1 MQPLR
6 TIGLVSLGCAKNAV
20 DLQVMAGHLRKAGF
34 ELASH
39 PDLADVVLVNT
50 CAFIEP
56 AREEAAAEILRAC
69 ELKKSGRCQAVI
81 VAGCLVQRYRD
92 SLAKVFPDV
101 DAFLGIDALDRIAD
115 VVRGLGAARARRAVR
130 VPNGSP
136 HRVFSPPEPALR
148 LTGAA
153 FAYLKIAE
161 GCAHRCSYC
170 AIPSIRGAFRSR
182 RLADILAEARALVST
197 GVRELNVIA
206 QDPMLYGVDLK
217 PVRGV
222 RVGIVDLLKAL
233 DGLDGD
239 FRVRVLYS
247 YPSEITD
254 AFLAWMATS
263 PRALR
268 YVDVPI
274 QHTVPSV
281 LKAMARGSAIEATR
295 TAAARIRAAVPGVTL
310 RTTVMTGFPGETES
324 DFRRM
329 LADLRQMKFDHLGAF
344 AFSPEEGTVAAELDR
359 QVPAG
364 VAERRRQ
371 EVMRVQRGIWRAKAK
386 ALVGQTLPAL
396 VVAPGVARLESQA
409 PDVDGVTHLAPPPGR
424 KKAPAVGALVRVRI
438 DAAKGYD
445 FEGTPIS

>member
-1 MQPLR
+1 
-6 TIGLVSLGCAKNAV
+6 
-20 DLQVMAGHLRKAGF
+20 
-34 ELASH
+34 
-39 PDLADVVLVNT
+39 
-50 CAFIEP
+50 
-56 AREEAAAEILRAC
+56 
-69 ELKKSGRCQAVI
+69 
-81 VAGCLVQRYRD
+81 
-92 SLAKVFPDV
+92 
-101 DAFLGIDALDRIAD
+101 
-115 VVRGLGAARARRAVR
+115 
-130 VPNGSP
+130 
-136 HRVFSPPEPALR
+136 
-148 LTGAA
+148 
-153 FAYLKIAE
+153 
-161 GCAHRCSYC
+161 
-170 AIPSIRGAFRSR
+170 
-182 RLADILAEARALVST
+182 
-197 GVRELNVIA
+197 
-206 QDPMLYGVDLK
+206 
-217 PVRGV
+217 
-222 RVGIVDLLKAL
+222 
-233 DGLDGD
+233 
-239 FRVRVLYS
+239 
-247 YPSEITD
+247 
-254 AFLAWMATS
+254 MATS

-424 KKAPAVGALVRVRI
+424 KKAPVVGALVRVRI

-445 FEGTPIS
+445 FEGTPVS